1 VKITT
6 SLLPYRRKD
15 KGMEEGGL
23 LALICSLSL
32 FSFPLTIPYKETIG
46 MTMLAWMMLVMSMFI
61 QSVMKTRNRGR
72 SSGICSRAREADHS
86 KHRRMTSQ

>member
-6 SLLPYRRKD
+6 SLLPYRRED

-32 FSFPLTIPYKETIG
+32 SLLFPSHYSLQGDYRHDD
-46 MTMLAWMMLVMSMFI
+46 VSMDDACDV
-61 QSVMKTRNRGR
+61 SVYSERN
-72 SSGICSRAREADHS
+72 ED
-86 KHRRMTSQ
+86 